1 METFIKTD
9 NMEQKTN
16 TFRFLKVRNVKT
28 PSRGTNLSAGIDFYI
43 PDDQPIQKIFPGES
57 ANIPSGLKVRI
68 PEGYALVM
76 FNKSGRAVKDSLM
89 VGACVIDEDYKGECH
104 LHVINTGRDE
114 IILRPGEKLV
124 QGLLLPIGKHPM
136 EEVFDEDKLFDG
148 LESERGE
155 GGFGSTGLK

>member
-1 METFIKTD
+1 
-9 NMEQKTN
+9 
-16 TFRFLKVRNVKT
+16 
-28 PSRGTNLSAGIDFYI
+28 
-43 PDDQPIQKIFPGES
+43 
-57 ANIPSGLKVRI
+57 
-68 PEGYALVM
+68 M

-148 LESERGE
+148 LESERGG
-155 GGFGSTGLK
+155 GGFGSTGLE